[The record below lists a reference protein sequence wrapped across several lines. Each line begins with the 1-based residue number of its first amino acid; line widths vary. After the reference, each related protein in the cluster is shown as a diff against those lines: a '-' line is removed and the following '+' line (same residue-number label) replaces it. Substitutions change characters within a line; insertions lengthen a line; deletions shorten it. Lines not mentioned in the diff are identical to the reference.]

1 MLSLRQSSLFVS
13 PFVSAVRSVIGDV
26 RVMETIATAR
36 SIASSSSRA
45 LASRVSRRPSSR
57 ARWVTFSTSS
67 TSLTSAS
74 MRTLDESRGGGSRTE
89 ITFVRHGQSTWN
101 AEGRIQGSSDASTL
115 TEKGREQAESTRAL
129 LALDEFDACLRS
141 PLKRASETAEIVWG
155 NRKRSGEDGAS
166 DPFVDVVDLREIDLY
181 AFEGLLKEEGVEKF
195 GEEYMNWKKRP
206 GDFEIDGHYPV
217 RELWDRATSV
227 WENVLTRQSH
237 KRLLVVAHNAVNQA
251 LLGSALGLGPHYF
264 RRLLQ
269 SNCAVSKVII
279 DKDFEPNTGRGVSL
293 EIFNQ
298 TLDIPLGEK
307 KTIVLIPEATSIEEE
322 VKITAGV
329 MKVLKKTTV
338 GALLHGPDGAAV
350 RMAEKLFNR
359 CSREVE
365 GGCPFELQVVNSV
378 EDVLANE
385 GACDRGEG
393 STFVI
398 HEKRLCQ
405 EFIARAMGIDSG
417 EVFNLTPGGITIINM
432 KGGPAQDP
440 VVVCVNHLLHISNEP
455 DCEFH

>member
-1 MLSLRQSSLFVS
+1 M
-13 PFVSAVRSVIGDV
+13 
-26 RVMETIATAR
+26 
-36 SIASSSSRA
+36 
-45 LASRVSRRPSSR
+45 
-57 ARWVTFSTSS
+57 
-67 TSLTSAS
+67 
-74 MRTLDESRGGGSRTE
+74 
-89 ITFVRHGQSTWN
+89 RHGQSTWN

-115 TEKGREQAESTRAL
+115 TEKGRGQAKLTREVV
-129 LALDEFDACLRS
+129 ALDTFDACLRS

-155 NRKRSGEDGAS
+155 NRRRNEEDGAG
-166 DPFVDVVDLREIDLY
+166 DPFVDVFDLREIDLY

-206 GDFEIDGHYPV
+206 GDFEIDGNYPV
-217 RELWDRATSV
+217 RELWDRATNV
-227 WENVLTRQSH
+227 WQNVLTRQGH

-251 LLGSALGLGPHYF
+251 LLGSALGFGPHYF

-279 DKDFEPNTGRGVSL
+279 DGNFEPNTGRGVSL

-298 TLDIPLGEK
+298 TPEIPLGEK
-307 KTIVLIPEATSIEEE
+307 KTKTIVLIPEATSIEEE

-329 MKVLKKTTV
+329 MKVLKDTTV

-365 GGCPFELQVVNSV
+365 GGCPFELQVVKSV
-378 EDVLANE
+378 EDVLAQE
-385 GACDRGEG
+385 GASDRGEG

-398 HEKRLCQ
+398 HEKSLCQ
-405 EFIARAMGIDSG
+405 EFIARAMGMDNG

-432 KGGPAQDP
+432 KGGPANDP
-440 VVVCVNHLLHISNEP
+440 VVICVNHVLHIANDP